1 MVAFLTATVVNQSS
15 AFWSYVIVGYV
26 CTFVLLGGLAV
37 RTIIRG
43 RRLSRQLPPEQR
55 RWL

>member
-1 MVAFLTATVVNQSS
+1 MLAFLAATVVNQNSD
-15 AFWSYVIVGYV
+15 FWSYVIIGYV
-26 CTFVLLGGLAV
+26 STFVLIIGFAV
-37 RTIIRG
+37 RTVIRG

>member
-1 MVAFLTATVVNQSS
+1 MLAFLIAAVVNQSS
-15 AFWSYVIVGYV
+15 DFWSYVIFGYV
-26 CTFVLLGGLAV
+26 CTFVLVIGLAV
-37 RTIIRG
+37 RTVVRG